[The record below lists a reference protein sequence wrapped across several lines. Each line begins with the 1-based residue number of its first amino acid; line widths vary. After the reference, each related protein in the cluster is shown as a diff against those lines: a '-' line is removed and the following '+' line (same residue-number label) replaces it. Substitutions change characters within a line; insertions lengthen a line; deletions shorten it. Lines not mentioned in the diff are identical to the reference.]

1 MKKIIMVVSLA
12 ALLTSPAFA
21 QAPAGAYGT
30 GNIIFP
36 GDPAAA
42 AAAGAYGTSNI
53 IFPNNPSAAA
63 AAGAYGTGTTGSFL
77 GVPSGAA
84 GAFAYEPKPEPS
96 TRQEC
101 AQQFKSYDSRSGT
114 YLGRDGYRH
123 SCP

>member
-1 MKKIIMVVSLA
+1 MKRIIMVVSLA
-12 ALLTSPAFA
+12 ALLASPAFA
-21 QAPAGAYGT
+21 QAPAGVYGS

-36 GDPAAA
+36 ND
-42 AAAGAYGTSNI
+42 
-53 IFPNNPSAAA
+53 PSAAA
-63 AAGAYGTGTTGSFL
+63 AAGAYGTGTSGSFL

-84 GAFAYEPKPEPS
+84 GAFAYEPKPELS

-101 AQQFKSYDSRSGT
+101 AQRFKSYDSRSGT